1 MYLKRIIY
9 TRLQPGIIANRVS
22 KTYHLVQ
29 SVLKIALLCEFV
41 VLSQQG
47 IGVLGEQ
54 FGRFGCRFTSCSVAV
69 DKVSARLIKRSN
81 KAHLL
86 LEAPLHGV
94 LILAVD
100 FEQSIDVDLGLELV
114 IRTALTNE
122 LANGCLART
131 LDVLFE
137 LVP

>member
-1 MYLKRIIY
+1 MYLKRVVY
-9 TRLQPGIIANRVS
+9 TRLQPGIVANRVS

-29 SVLKIALLCEFV
+29 SVLKIALLCELV
-41 VLSQQG
+41 VLSRQR
-47 IGVLGEQ
+47 ICVLGEQ
-54 FGRFGCRFTSCSVAV
+54 FGRFGCRVTSCSVAV

-81 KAHLL
+81 EAHLI

-100 FEQSIDVDLGLELV
+100 LEQSIDVGLGLKLG

-122 LANGCLART
+122 LANGCLARA
-131 LDVLFE
+131 LDMIFE
-137 LVP
+137 LLP

>member
-9 TRLQPGIIANRVS
+9 THPQPGIVTNRIS

-29 SVLKIALLCEFV
+29 SVLKIALFCKLIFF
-41 VLSQQG
+41 SQQR
-47 IGVLGEQ
+47 ICVLGEQ
-54 FGRFGCRFTSCSVAV
+54 FGRFGCRGTSCSVAV

-81 KAHLL
+81 EAVLL
-86 LEAPLHGV
+86 LEAPLDGV
-94 LILAVD
+94 LIPAVD
-100 FEQSIDVDLGLELV
+100 LEQSINVDFGLELG

-122 LANGCLART
+122 PANGCLART

-137 LVP
+137 LLL

>member
-9 TRLQPGIIANRVS
+9 TRFQPGIIANRVY

-29 SVLKIALLCEFV
+29 GVLKIALLCELV
-41 VLSQQG
+41 VLSQQR
-47 IGVLGEQ
+47 ICVLGEQ
-54 FGRFGCRFTSCSVAV
+54 FGRFGCRVTSRSVAV

-81 KAHLL
+81 EAHFI
-86 LEAPLHGV
+86 LEASLHGV

-100 FEQSIDVDLGLELV
+100 LEQSIDVDLGLELG
-114 IRTALTNE
+114 IRTAFTNE
-122 LANGCLART
+122 LANGCLARA

-137 LVP
+137 LLP